1 MAVTPAQA
9 GTTSKHRARAPYRP
23 AYSSPM
29 NARTAFAF
37 ALACSLPL
45 LAACKREAPPAGSV
59 HGDAAVQTWVLPAEA
74 GSMAP
79 DLVLAPGER
88 VLLSWI
94 NRRSGRRNA
103 LQFAS
108 YNEEAGWQSQ
118 PRTIAVGN
126 SLIANAADTPHLLA
140 TPDGA
145 LWAQWLQ
152 RQPDDAGGY
161 DLVLARSRD
170 GGMAWTQITRVNDDG
185 RPVEHGFAALW
196 PASADAL
203 GIAWLDGRAQEMGDA
218 HGPGGHATASGAMQL
233 RANRFD
239 MSLNRG
245 ADALVDAR
253 SCDCCQTAVAMTAR
267 GPLLAYRDRSDDEIR
282 DIAVTRLENGAWT
295 APKSVHADGWKIDA
309 CPVAG
314 PALAA
319 SGDSV
324 AVAWYSEAGG
334 TPTLRLA
341 RSPNAGDRF
350 FDPVTVDSGAAVL
363 GRAAVA
369 IDDDQVWV
377 AWLRE
382 DAQRQ
387 TLMLARYPPDLSKP
401 LQKTEIA
408 KLGARGLASGYP
420 KLAVDAGGA
429 WLVWTDVAA
438 GGVAQLRG
446 ARIAR

>member
-1 MAVTPAQA
+1 
-9 GTTSKHRARAPYRP
+9 
-23 AYSSPM
+23 M
-29 NARTAFAF
+29 NTRTALAF
-37 ALACSLPL
+37 ALACTLPL
-45 LAACKREAPPAGSV
+45 LAACKRDAAPPKPAN
-59 HGDAAVQTWVLPAEA
+59 GDYAVQTWVLPAEA

-79 DLVLAPGER
+79 DLVPAPGER

-94 NRRSGRRNA
+94 NRRGGRRNA

-108 YNEEAGWQSQ
+108 HTEEAGWQSQ

-170 GGMAWTQITRVNDDG
+170 GGMAWTQITRVNDDA

-196 PASADAL
+196 PEGADAL
-203 GIAWLDGRAQEMGDA
+203 GIAWLDGRAQGSGEA
-218 HGPGGHATASGAMQL
+218 HGPDGHGAASGTMQL

-245 ADALVDAR
+245 ADAQLDAR
-253 SCDCCQTAVAMTAR
+253 VCDCCQTAVAMTAR
-267 GPLLAYRDRSDDEIR
+267 GPLLGYRDRSDDEIR
-282 DIAVTRLENGAWT
+282 DIAVTRLENGAWS
-295 APKSVHADGWKIDA
+295 APKTVHADGWKIAA

-319 SGDSV
+319 SGDTAV
-324 AVAWYSEAGG
+324 VAWYSEAGG

-341 RSPNAGDRF
+341 RSPNSGERF
-350 FDPVTVDSGAAVL
+350 FAPITVDAGAAVL
-363 GRAAVA
+363 GRAAVG
-369 IDDDQVWV
+369 IDARQVWV
-377 AWLRE
+377 VWLRE
-382 DAQRQ
+382 DAQAQ
-387 TLMLARYPPDLSKP
+387 TLMLARYAPDLSKR
-401 LQKTEIA
+401 LQQIEVA
-408 KLGARGLASGYP
+408 KLGTRGLASGYP

-429 WLVWTDVAA
+429 WLVWTDVAE
-438 GGVAQLRG
+438 GVAQLKG
-446 ARIAR
+446 ARVAR

>member
-1 MAVTPAQA
+1 M
-9 GTTSKHRARAPYRP
+9 SMRI
-23 AYSSPM
+23 
-29 NARTAFAF
+29 
-37 ALACSLPL
+37 ALAFTLILPVAL
-45 LAACKREAPPAGSV
+45 LAACKRDAAPAKPAN
-59 HGDAAVQTWVLPAEA
+59 GDHAVQTWVLPAEV

-79 DLVLAPGER
+79 DLLLAPGDR

-94 NRRSGRRNA
+94 NRRGGRRNA

-108 YNEEAGWQSQ
+108 YTEQAGWQSQ

-170 GGMAWTQITRVNDDG
+170 GGMGWTQITRVNDDA

-196 PASADAL
+196 ADGADAL
-203 GIAWLDGRAQEMGDA
+203 GIAWLDGRAQAAGGA
-218 HGPGGHATASGAMQL
+218 HAAGAHAVSAGAMQL

-267 GPLLAYRDRSDDEIR
+267 GPLLAYRDRGDDEVR

-295 APKSVHADGWKIDA
+295 APKVVHADGWKIDA

-319 SGDSV
+319 SGDTV

-334 TPTLRLA
+334 TPALRLA

-350 FDPVTVDSGAAVL
+350 FDPVTVDSGTAVL

-369 IDDDQVWV
+369 LDDHQVWV

-382 DAQRQ
+382 DAQGQ
-387 TLMLARYPPDLSKP
+387 TLMLARYPLDLSKP
-401 LQKTEIA
+401 LHKTQIA

-438 GGVAQLRG
+438 GVSSLRG
-446 ARIAR
+446 ARVTR

>member
-1 MAVTPAQA
+1 M
-9 GTTSKHRARAPYRP
+9 TT
-23 AYSSPM
+23 
-29 NARTAFAF
+29 RTALAF
-37 ALACSLPL
+37 ALAFSLPL
-45 LAACKREAPPAGSV
+45 LAACQRDATPAKPAN
-59 HGDAAVQTWVLPAEA
+59 GDYAAQTWALPAEA

-79 DLVLAPGER
+79 DLVLAPGDR

-94 NRRSGRRNA
+94 NRRAGRRNA

-108 YNEEAGWQSQ
+108 YTEEAGWQSQ

-161 DLVLARSRD
+161 DAVLARSRD
-170 GGMAWTQITRVNDDG
+170 GGMGWTQITRVNDDA

-196 PASADAL
+196 AEGVDAL
-203 GIAWLDGRAQEMGDA
+203 GIAWLDGRAQGAAGAPAATGHDD
-218 HGPGGHATASGAMQL
+218 HGGAMQL

-245 ADALVDAR
+245 ADAVVDPR
-253 SCDCCQTAVAMTAR
+253 TCDCCQVAVAQTAR
-267 GPLLAYRDRSDDEIR
+267 GPLLAWRDRDDGEVR
-282 DIAVTRLENGAWT
+282 DIATARFENGAWT
-295 APKSVHADGWKIDA
+295 APKTVHADGWKIDA

-319 SGDSV
+319 SGDDAV
-324 AVAWYSEAGG
+324 VAWYSEAGG

-341 RSPNAGDRF
+341 RSPNSGDRF

-363 GRAAVA
+363 GRAAVG
-369 IDDDQVWV
+369 IDARQVWV

-382 DAQRQ
+382 GAQGQ
-387 TLMLARYPPDLSKP
+387 VLMLARYAPDLSKP
-401 LQKTEIA
+401 LQTLQVA
-408 KLGARGLASGYP
+408 TLRARGMASGTP

-429 WLVWTDVAA
+429 WLAWTDV
-438 GGVAQLRG
+438 GEDGVAQLKG
-446 ARIAR
+446 ARISR

>member
-1 MAVTPAQA
+1 
-9 GTTSKHRARAPYRP
+9 
-23 AYSSPM
+23 M
-29 NARTAFAF
+29 NIRTALAF
-37 ALACSLPL
+37 ALALSLPL
-45 LAACKREAPPAGSV
+45 LAACKRDAQPAKPAN
-59 HGDAAVQTWVLPAEA
+59 GDYAVQTWVLPAEI

-79 DLVLAPGER
+79 DLVTAPGER

-94 NRRSGRRNA
+94 NRREGRRNA

-108 YNEEAGWQSQ
+108 YTEAAGWQSQ

-161 DLVLARSRD
+161 DVMLARSRD
-170 GGMAWTQITRVNDDG
+170 GGMAWTQITRVNDDA

-196 PASADAL
+196 PDDVDAL
-203 GIAWLDGRAQEMGDA
+203 GIAWLDGRAQGVA
-218 HGPGGHATASGAMQL
+218 ANPGEGHAQHGADPMQL
-233 RANRFD
+233 RGNRFD
-239 MSLNRG
+239 MSLNRS
-245 ADALVDAR
+245 ADAVIDAR
-253 SCDCCQTAVAMTAR
+253 TCDCCQVAVAMTVR

-282 DIAVTRLENGAWT
+282 DIAVTRLENGSWIP
-295 APKSVHADGWKIDA
+295 PKTVHADGWKIEA

-319 SGDSV
+319 SGDTAV
-324 AVAWYSEAGG
+324 VAWYSEAGG
-334 TPTLRLA
+334 TPALRLA
-341 RSPNAGDRF
+341 RSPNSGGRF

-363 GRAAVA
+363 GRAAVGLDA
-369 IDDDQVWV
+369 RQVWV

-382 DAQRQ
+382 EAQGQ
-387 TLMLARYPPDLSKP
+387 TLLLARYAPDLSKR
-401 LQKTEIA
+401 LQQLEVA
-408 KLGARGLASGYP
+408 KLGARGMASGYP

-429 WLVWTDVAA
+429 WLAWTDVVD
-438 GGVAQLRG
+438 GVAQLKG
-446 ARIAR
+446 ARVTR

>member
-1 MAVTPAQA
+1 MIRWAYPA
-9 GTTSKHRARAPYRP
+9 
-23 AYSSPM
+23 PM
-29 NARTAFAF
+29 NTRTALAFAF
-37 ALACSLPL
+37 ACSLPL
-45 LAACKREAPPAGSV
+45 LAACKRDATPPKPAN
-59 HGDAAVQTWVLPAEA
+59 GDYAAQTWVLPAEA

-79 DLVLAPGER
+79 DLVSAPGER

-94 NRRSGRRNA
+94 NRRGGRRNA

-108 YNEEAGWQSQ
+108 YTEQAGWQSQ

-170 GGMAWTQITRVNDDG
+170 GGMAWTQITRVNDDA

-196 PASADAL
+196 PDGADAL
-203 GIAWLDGRAQEMGDA
+203 GIAWLDGRAQGIGEA
-218 HGPGGHATASGAMQL
+218 HGPDGHNAVSGAMQL

-245 ADALVDAR
+245 VDAQVDAR

-282 DIAVTRLENGAWT
+282 DIAVTRLENGAWS
-295 APKSVHADGWKIDA
+295 APKIIHADGWKIDA

-319 SGDSV
+319 SGDTAV
-324 AVAWYSEAGG
+324 VAWYSEAGG

-341 RSPNAGDRF
+341 RSPNSGDRF
-350 FDPVTVDSGAAVL
+350 FAPVAVDAGAAVL

-369 IDDDQVWV
+369 IDTQQVWV

-382 DAQRQ
+382 DAQGQ
-387 TLMLARYPPDLSKP
+387 TLMLARYALDLSKP
-401 LQKTEIA
+401 LQKIQIA

-429 WLVWTDVAA
+429 WLVWTDVVKGAA
-438 GGVAQLRG
+438 HLKG

>member
-1 MAVTPAQA
+1 
-9 GTTSKHRARAPYRP
+9 
-23 AYSSPM
+23 M
-29 NARTAFAF
+29 NTRTALAF

-45 LAACKREAPPAGSV
+45 IAACKRDANQPKPAN
-59 HGDAAVQTWVLPAEA
+59 GDYAVQTWVLPAEA

-94 NRRSGRRNA
+94 NRREGRRTA

-108 YNEEAGWQSQ
+108 YTEQSGWQSQ

-170 GGMAWTQITRVNDDG
+170 GGMAWTQITRVNDDAQ
-185 RPVEHGFAALW
+185 PVEHGFAALW
-196 PASADAL
+196 ADGADAA
-203 GIAWLDGRAQEMGDA
+203 GIAWLDGRAQDGA
-218 HGPGGHATASGAMQL
+218 APAAGGHAGHAGHAGATQL

-245 ADALVDAR
+245 ADAQLDAR
-253 SCDCCQTAVAMTAR
+253 SCDCCQVAVAQTAR
-267 GPLLAYRDRSDDEIR
+267 GPLLAYRDRDADEVR
-282 DIAVTRLENGAWT
+282 DIATVRFENGAWS
-295 APKSVHADGWKIDA
+295 APKPVHADDWKIDA

-319 SGDSV
+319 SGDTAV
-324 AVAWYSEAGG
+324 VAWYSEAGG
-334 TPTLRLA
+334 TPMLRLA
-341 RSPNAGDRF
+341 RSPNSGDRF
-350 FDPVTVDSGAAVL
+350 FDPVTVDAGAAVL
-363 GRAAVA
+363 GRAAVG
-369 IDDDQVWV
+369 IDANQVWV

-382 DAQRQ
+382 DAQGQ
-387 TLMLARYPPDLSKP
+387 GLMLARYPLDLSKP
-401 LQKTEIA
+401 LQKTQIA

>member
-1 MAVTPAQA
+1 
-9 GTTSKHRARAPYRP
+9 
-23 AYSSPM
+23 M
-29 NARTAFAF
+29 NTRTAFAF
-37 ALACSLPL
+37 ALACTLPL
-45 LAACKREAPPAGSV
+45 LAACKR
-59 HGDAAVQTWVLPAEA
+59 DAAPAKSATGDYAAQTWVLPAEA

-79 DLVLAPGER
+79 DLVLAPGDR

-94 NRRSGRRNA
+94 NRREGRRSA

-108 YNEEAGWQSQ
+108 YTERAGWQSQ

-161 DLVLARSRD
+161 DVVLARSRD
-170 GGMAWTQITRVNDDG
+170 GGMAWTQITRVNDDAQ
-185 RPVEHGFAALW
+185 PVEHGFAALW
-196 PASADAL
+196 PDGADAL
-203 GIAWLDGRAQEMGDA
+203 GIAWLDGRAQDGKA
-218 HGPGGHATASGAMQL
+218 PAAGGHAGHAGATQL

-245 ADALVDAR
+245 ADAQLDAR
-253 SCDCCQTAVAMTAR
+253 ACDCCQTAVAMTAR

-282 DIAVTRLENGAWT
+282 DIAVTRLDNGVWT
-295 APKSVHADGWKIDA
+295 APKPVHADGWKIDA

-319 SGDSV
+319 SGDTA

-341 RSPNAGDRF
+341 RSPNSGERF
-350 FDPVTVDSGAAVL
+350 FAPVTLDAGAAVL

-369 IDDDQVWV
+369 IDAQQVWV

-382 DAQRQ
+382 DTQGQ
-387 TLMLARYPPDLSKP
+387 TLMLARYPLDLSKA
-401 LQKTEIA
+401 LQRIEVA

-420 KLAVDAGGA
+420 KLVVDAGGA
-429 WLVWTDVAA
+429 WLVWTDVVK
-438 GGVAQLRG
+438 GVAHLKG